1 MPEQIEPK
9 TMPTTEALRTLFL
22 CFCRQY
28 NQMGETLMVIAQ
40 LMVKMGLVPQD
51 EIGPSPGFQGWEEQE
66 TETILTECDG
76 ADNHTNKVQEVEV
89 TSGGLK
95 IVK

>member
-1 MPEQIEPK
+1 MPEQTEPK

-28 NQMGETLMVIAQ
+28 NQMGETLLVIGQ
-40 LMVKMGLVPQD
+40 LMVKTGLVPQ
-51 EIGPSPGFQGWEEQE
+51 EEFNGQAGTQE
-66 TETILTECDG
+66 EYKTETILTECSG
-76 ADNHTNKVQEVEV
+76 ANNHTNEIQEVEV
-89 TSGGLK
+89 TRGGLK